1 MVAYVFGPVQP
12 GVIPGSSFP
21 VFIVPFCAAPS
32 IHPKVETMPE
42 SIHRPNEAPQYAR
55 LVLDLV
61 RRIPPAKVMTYGD
74 IAEFLERG
82 TARQV
87 GAVLA
92 GYGSQVS
99 WWRVVNASGRLPD
112 QLRGEAAANYLSEGT
127 PYDLEREKVRLDA
140 CRWDGLA

>member
-1 MVAYVFGPVQP
+1 
-12 GVIPGSSFP
+12 
-21 VFIVPFCAAPS
+21 
-32 IHPKVETMPE
+32 MPE
-42 SIHRPNEAPQYAR
+42 SVTRPNETPGYDEPPEYAR

-87 GAVLA
+87 GAVMA
-92 GYGSQVS
+92 GYGSRAP
-99 WWRVVNASGRLPD
+99 WWRVVNASGQLPD

-127 PYDLEREKVRLDA
+127 PYDLERERVRLSA
-140 CRWDGLA
+140 CRWDGSA

>member
-1 MVAYVFGPVQP
+1 
-12 GVIPGSSFP
+12 
-21 VFIVPFCAAPS
+21 
-32 IHPKVETMPE
+32 MPE
-42 SIHRPNEAPQYAR
+42 SVNRPNEAPEYAR

-87 GAVLA
+87 GAVMA
-92 GYGSQVS
+92 GHGSQAP

-127 PYDLEREKVRLDA
+127 PYDLEREKVRLVL